1 MEGAPL
7 GPVQAISRTDNAR
20 LPCKWLNR
28 MKYVARDAARLS
40 LHHRSWTGICR
51 VTHLFVISEGDGRP
65 FAREVATDNGKKSIM
80 EVLAKQSNAARESR

>member
-1 MEGAPL
+1 MPACLASGLIE
-7 GPVQAISRTDNAR
+7 
-20 LPCKWLNR
+20 

-65 FAREVATDNGKKSIM
+65 FAREVATDNGKKSVM
-80 EVLAKQSNAARESR
+80 EVSAKQRRAWKPLEKWPP